1 MFPAAL
7 FTTGKIWKP
16 PKCPSTEEQAK
27 KMWSIHT
34 VEYDLAVR
42 KDEMMPFVATWTN
55 LEMTRLSEVSQT
67 KTRII

>member
-1 MFPAAL
+1 MS
-7 FTTGKIWKP
+7 I
-16 PKCPSTEEQAK
+16 TEEQAK

-67 KTRII
+67 KTKTI